1 MRNDLPEGLK
11 NLIEKTT
18 EMLAQGG
25 YPVDK
30 VVVVSAYNEPK
41 EEPSMNL
48 NTSNESKLTETVAMV
63 FSGSRLKGLNE
74 LLGNFH
80 PITEPEFTVEAELRR
95 YEDGAYCMYSF
106 NVPSLFRD
114 KDGND
119 VNQQITVTPD
129 DIYVGDVYGRIY
141 KHYDREIVSNGTGD
155 EFELCQFLL
164 EFFDEL
170 NESDTIA
177 EDDCEC
183 EFDPETRPY
192 LVRAL
197 AALETDEERI
207 ALINLLMLTGAF
219 GDPEQER
226 QVLLIRELP
235 KSLNMVLDKLYSLD
249 KRVKKKHREDF
260 RDLICELTNEILD
273 YAESNL

>member
-30 VVVVSAYNEPK
+30 VVVVSAYNKPQ
-41 EEPSMNL
+41 EETTMNV
-48 NTSNESKLTETVAMV
+48 NTANETNVTETVNLV

-80 PITEPEFTVEAELRR
+80 PITEPEFAVEAELKR
-95 YEDGAYCMYSF
+95 YEDGAYCLYSF

-119 VNQQITVTPD
+119 VNQQITVTHD
-129 DIYVGDVYGRIY
+129 DIYVGDVYGRVY

-155 EFELCQFLL
+155 EFELCQFLF
-164 EFFDEL
+164 EYFDEL
-170 NESDTIA
+170 NKPDVPTTC
-177 EDDCEC
+177 DCEC
-183 EFDPETRPY
+183 EFDPETRSY

-197 AALETDEERI
+197 ADLETDEDRI

-235 KSLNMVLDKLYSLD
+235 KDLNMLLDKLYSFD